1 MEIYPRNHACAP
13 CRFGV
18 GLSRASQALSL
29 SLSLF
34 RSLPLLHQQA
44 ARNRPTG
51 NRQSA
56 WPLVLHD
63 AGRESPPSLPLPERR
78 AVARTAVARGY
89 LMRVV
94 NMGKYGNCNV
104 ELFLTV
110 EGDTSVTC

>member
-1 MEIYPRNHACAP
+1 MHVHPVDLASVCPE
-13 CRFGV
+13 
-18 GLSRASQALSL
+18 RAKLSL
-29 SLSLF
+29 PSSLF

-89 LMRVV
+89 FMRVIM
-94 NMGKYGNCNV
+94 NLGKYGCCNV
-104 ELFLTV
+104 ELFLTG